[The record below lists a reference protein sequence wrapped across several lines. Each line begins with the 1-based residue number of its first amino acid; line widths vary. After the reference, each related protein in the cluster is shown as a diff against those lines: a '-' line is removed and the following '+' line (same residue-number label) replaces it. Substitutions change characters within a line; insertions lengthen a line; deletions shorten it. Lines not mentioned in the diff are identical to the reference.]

1 MAFLL
6 LGNSNHVVFLVSI
19 DLPTNIKQD
28 ALFHCIEFDY
38 SHANWD
44 SLCDH
49 LRDVVWESIFK
60 LSASAAVAAATEF
73 CDRVQIGTDIY
84 IIVSIRSNLT
94 HLYGFQL
101 LELLT

>member
-44 SLCDH
+44 SLCNH
-49 LRDVVWESIFK
+49 LRD
-60 LSASAAVAAATEF
+60 AV
-73 CDRVQIGTDIY
+73 
-84 IIVSIRSNLT
+84 
-94 HLYGFQL
+94 
-101 LELLT
+101 